1 MKKELKEQADSILW
15 GFALRS
21 YPPGEK
27 PRIHIRFGRIGL
39 FFLGLLVIGW
49 LSVAGALYFY
59 FKKGIRFDAAGIG
72 VREHGTNLAW
82 DEVTYGKMI
91 ALPFRMDAHR
101 RELGDFY
108 LRRAESSIEEKNF
121 GEALDL
127 LRLGVTLSP
136 TNLRGRRILSEFFDY
151 GFKQPDDA
159 ADILVSG
166 VKYGGYKDADYM
178 SHVYRFLLNHEYDE
192 RIIELGED
200 LLKEDVEMD
209 KVSRVT
215 ALATA
220 TAFYNLYKFDRAQE
234 YIKKYELTAVPEG
247 NILLAQMH
255 WQRGEIEEAI
265 TLLDRTSAQ
274 FPNAAQIFSRI
285 SDFLLDAGDPKR
297 ALRTIVLAQVS
308 NPASLELA
316 VKVLLRLHDEERMER
331 LDNSFADVLENFATN
346 RNSCLTIA
354 ATMADLGLPE
364 HCEKVKAKA
373 DQLNIEDPRLSLA
386 ILKAKLLHGDDA
398 EAQTL
403 AEGLLTEA
411 DSWKV
416 GYQKTLVLCMKALA
430 HFGQDDNEI
439 GNNLLRDL
447 FKTEIILP
455 PDDEIHAMAQ
465 LFQQRGFPV
474 QTRKLLIFGRKKY
487 PFYRPILE
495 DIVRQDLETGNFV
508 SLPKS
513 IRDLLGV
520 KRKNSKLLMECRNKL
535 ASDYFLF
542 VPEQRDLLDSLA
554 NSLRKIQEQG
564 ALPKTSEI

>member
-27 PRIHIRFGRIGL
+27 SRIHIRFGRIGL
-39 FFLGLLVIGW
+39 FLLGLLVIGW

-72 VREHGTNLAW
+72 VREHGTNLSW

-101 RELGDFY
+101 KELGDFY
-108 LRRAESSIEEKNF
+108 LRRSESSIEEKNF

-159 ADILVSG
+159 ADILVTG
-166 VKYGGYKDADYM
+166 VKYGGFKDADYM
-178 SHVYRFLLNHEYDE
+178 SHVYRFLLHHEYDE
-192 RIIELGED
+192 RIIKLGED
-200 LLKEDVEMD
+200 LLKEDVELD

-234 YIKKYELTAVPEG
+234 FIQKYELADVPEG

-255 WQRGEIEEAI
+255 WQRGEAEEAI
-265 TLLDRTSAQ
+265 LLLDRTSAK

-316 VKVLLRLHDEERMER
+316 VKVLQRLHDENQMER
-331 LDNSFADVLENFATN
+331 LDSSFADVMENFATD
-346 RNSCLTIA
+346 RNSCLIIA
-354 ATMADLGLPE
+354 TTVADMGLPE
-364 HCEKVKAKA
+364 HCRQVQTQA
-373 DQLNIEDPRLSLA
+373 DNLGIEEPRLSLA
-386 ILKAKLLHGDDA
+386 ILKAQLLKGEDA
-398 EAQTL
+398 EAQKL
-403 AEGLLTEA
+403 AEKLLQEA

-416 GYQKTLVLCMKALA
+416 GYQKTLVICMKALS
-430 HFGQDDNEI
+430 HFGQGQNEI

-465 LFQQRGFPV
+465 LFQRREFPA
-474 QTRKLLIFGRKKY
+474 QSRKLLIFGREKF
-487 PFYRPILE
+487 PSYRPILE
-495 DIVRQDLETGNFV
+495 DIARQDLDTGNFV

-520 KRKNSKLLMECRNKL
+520 KRKNSKLLMECRKKL
-535 ASDYFLF
+535 ASDFFLF

-564 ALPKTSEI
+564 ALPLSTEI